1 MTKSPVF
8 LLFSLTAALYEE
20 PPGGCQA
27 PPDDGVIGI
36 PPPRR
41 LTPKPKSKPPV
52 PEPEPTVLEEEVIAK
67 LERET
72 YERESM
78 EQLEGLGREADVDW
92 DEVER
97 QHLQELA
104 FRSLLQQVVAFVT
117 ACYVLR
123 QLYHRFKRPSS
134 APGAK
139 HAAAADADTNAAT
152 PSADGAG
159 HDPVEGDLA
168 SAASSTG
175 TKELGSAGGGD
186 DGD

>member
-1 MTKSPVF
+1 MKVMTAPWLLF

-27 PPDDGVIGI
+27 PPDDGVLGI

-52 PEPEPTVLEEEVIAK
+52 PEPEPAVSEEEVLAK

-97 QHLQELA
+97 TLIQGLER
-104 FRSLLQQVVAFVT
+104 RSGQSQSCTLSD
-117 ACYVLR
+117 
-123 QLYHRFKRPSS
+123 HS
-134 APGAK
+134 
-139 HAAAADADTNAAT
+139 
-152 PSADGAG
+152 
-159 HDPVEGDLA
+159 
-168 SAASSTG
+168 
-175 TKELGSAGGGD
+175 
-186 DGD
+186 